1 MWNNDDR
8 SQDCVYPATPDAR
21 KDFGPESRQYPAYT
35 RVSMGR
41 NEDIEV
47 FQRVFTEVFNA

>member
-41 NEDIEV
+41 IEDIEV